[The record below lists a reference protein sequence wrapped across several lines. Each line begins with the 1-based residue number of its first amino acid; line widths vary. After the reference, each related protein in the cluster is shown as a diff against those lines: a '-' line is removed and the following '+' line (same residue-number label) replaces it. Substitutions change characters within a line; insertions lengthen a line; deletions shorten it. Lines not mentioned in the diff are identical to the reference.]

1 MAIRYNDKLNQQLVR
16 TVRNFN
22 AKINRLERQG
32 VSVPVQKV
40 TVKQLRKDF
49 TERRELLSYLR
60 ELRKFSERG
69 VERIAYIEKWGDVK
83 KEYSV
88 YEFKVGGIRQRRA
101 IREAERLLKK
111 ASETHRTEGGKEGP
125 ETLMG
130 TDYARNIEAN
140 LQKLRQTRYNIRRLS
155 NRKKAQLLRASKA
168 ILGSRKFQIAVKEN
182 FFKHL
187 RILGEAAGLGQS
199 YIDEII
205 TVLQKVPPVEFER
218 MRHAE
223 ELINTIETYYPQWK
237 DAKTP
242 TEKAAVGNSVRPY
255 IEALHDNILTIAMEY
270 GVNDDSE

>member
-199 YIDEII
+199 YVDEII

>member
-255 IEALHDNILTIAMEY
+255 IEALHDNIWPDRVQAIY
-270 GVNDDSE
+270 

>member
-32 VSVPVQKV
+32 ASVPVQKV

-199 YIDEII
+199 YVDEII

>member
-199 YIDEII
+199 YVDEII

-242 TEKAAVGNSVRPY
+242 TEKAAVGNSVRPH

>member
-88 YEFKVGGIRQRRA
+88 YEFKIGGIRQRRA

-199 YIDEII
+199 YVDEII